1 MSSTWM
7 PLNHLKHFKF
17 VDYKTSTT
25 EDSSTMWWINV
36 LLNLWE
42 SIPYCLS
49 SSSVDEVWD
58 SGCVI
63 LGTLELCA
71 EGRCCEFF
79 FSECLVI

>member
-1 MSSTWM
+1 MISTWM
-7 PLNHLKHFKF
+7 PNHLKHFKF

-25 EDSSTMWWINV
+25 EDSSTTNV

-58 SGCVI
+58 SGCVVHV

-71 EGRCCEFF
+71 EGRCCEIF

>member
-1 MSSTWM
+1 M

-25 EDSSTMWWINV
+25 EDSSTMWRINV

-42 SIPYCLS
+42 SIPYSLS

-58 SGCVI
+58 SGCVV

-71 EGRCCEFF
+71 EGRCCEIF